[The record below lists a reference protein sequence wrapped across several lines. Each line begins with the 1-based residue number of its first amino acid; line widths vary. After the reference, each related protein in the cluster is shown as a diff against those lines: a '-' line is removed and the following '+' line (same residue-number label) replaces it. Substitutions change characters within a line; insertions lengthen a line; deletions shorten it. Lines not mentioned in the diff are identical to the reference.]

1 MLYFQE
7 VHAQHRA
14 VSAMLMFGLRIKIKA
29 GSVSALELYK
39 SLTSP
44 ISYIRVQWAMLA
56 MVARLNASLQSLAGW
71 GASDGLRFEL
81 LRLAFETL
89 FFCDPFARICR
100 GCRGHATLGYSNGF
114 NGSVLF
120 QLAGVRGAVI
130 QLIQAASRRCLVQ
143 CSRWPVR
150 HAPLQQPP
158 VECFSLEVRH

>member
-44 ISYIRVQWAMLA
+44 IPYIRVQWAMIA

-81 LRLAFETL
+81 LRLAFENTVL
-89 FFCDPFARICR
+89 VRPVC
-100 GCRGHATLGYSNGF
+100 SNLQGLQGPCNPWIF
-114 NGSVLF
+114 KWF
-120 QLAGVRGAVI
+120 QWVRPVPIGRSPRRRHPAHSSRLAEVPRAM
-130 QLIQAASRRCLVQ
+130 
-143 CSRWPVR
+143 
-150 HAPLQQPP
+150 QQVACQTCTP
-158 VECFSLEVRH
+158 SSNRL